1 MRRALAVS
9 RRALGATSPN
19 PPVGAVVIDDD
30 GTMLGSGWT
39 RPPGGEHAEVVAL
52 AEAGSAAAGATVVT
66 TLEPCAHSGRT
77 GPCTDVLVAAGVRRV
92 VYALDDPNPVAAGGG
107 DVLRAA
113 GIDVEAGC
121 LAAEVAAGP
130 LEAWLSALRTG
141 RPFVTWKYAAS
152 LDGRMAAADGSS
164 RWITGEAAR
173 ADAHRLRAE
182 SDAVLVGIGTILGDD
197 PRLTVRGEVDE
208 LRGRRPLR
216 VVLDSAGRTP
226 PDAAV
231 RNGDAPTLIITRGDA
246 GGDEAGLDLA
256 RVLAVLHDRGVRSV
270 LVEGGPTVAGGFLR
284 AGLVDRIV
292 GYLAPALIGGGGLA
306 ALAGEGAPSID
317 KAWRMHLDS
326 VDRVGE
332 DLRIVARPLR
342 EG

>member
-1 MRRALAVS
+1 MRHALELS

-19 PPVGAVVIDDD
+19 PPVGAVVIDDEGSVV
-30 GTMLGSGWT
+30 GTGWT

-52 AEAGSAAAGATVVT
+52 AEAGASAAGATVVT

-77 GPCTDVLVAAGVRRV
+77 GPCTDALAAAGVRRV
-92 VYALDDPNPVAAGGG
+92 VYALDDPNPVAAGGR
-107 DVLRAA
+107 DLLRAA
-113 GIDVEAGC
+113 GIEVESGC
-121 LAAEVAAGP
+121 LAAEVATGP

-152 LDGRMAAADGSS
+152 LDGRVAAADGSS
-164 RWITGEAAR
+164 RWITGAAAR

-182 SDAVLVGIGTILGDD
+182 SDAVLVGIGTVLADD
-197 PRLTVRGEVDE
+197 PRLTVRAETDE

-216 VVLDSAGRTP
+216 VVLDSHGRTP
-226 PDAAV
+226 ADAAV
-231 RNGDAPTLIITRGDA
+231 CNGDAPTLILRRSDV
-246 GGDEAGLDLA
+246 GGDQAGLDLA

-284 AGLVDRIV
+284 AGLVDRVV
-292 GYLAPALIGGGGLA
+292 GYLAPALIGGDGLS

-317 KAWRMHLDS
+317 KAWRMDLDS
-326 VDRVGE
+326 VERVGE
-332 DLRIVARPLR
+332 DLRIVARPRR